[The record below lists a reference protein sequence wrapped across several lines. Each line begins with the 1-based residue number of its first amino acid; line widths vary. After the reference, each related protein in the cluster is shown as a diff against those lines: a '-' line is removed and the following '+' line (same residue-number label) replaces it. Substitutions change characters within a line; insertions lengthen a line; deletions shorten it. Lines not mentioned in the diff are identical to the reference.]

1 MAMMAAC
8 GFLSGF
14 GALTGAGFALHWSR
28 DCAGRAKKL
37 SGCVQAKSRDGAWCT
52 QPLGCA
58 AAQVKGAVQLPW
70 GAWLGWL
77 AKAPSLQPS
86 ADLRAEFY
94 AAPFE
99 AAIRGKAR
107 CPEPLIGEITK
118 REAVILHVRL
128 LCGSVLFCRPLDGFA
143 AAGHLSLPL
152 ASCAALQCLAA
163 STSW

>member
-1 MAMMAAC
+1 MLAEQ
-8 GFLSGF
+8 
-14 GALTGAGFALHWSR
+14 R
-28 DCAGRAKKL
+28 N
-37 SGCVQAKSRDGAWCT
+37 
-52 QPLGCA
+52 CA
-58 AAQVKGAVQLPW
+58 AACSPKAWTVRGAPSRLAAQRHRSIDIVQLPS

-86 ADLRAEFY
+86 ADLRVEFY

-128 LCGSVLFCRPLDGFA
+128 LWGSVLFRRRLDGFA
-143 AAGHLSLPL
+143 AAGQLSLPTGKL
-152 ASCAALQCLAA
+152 CRTAA
-163 STSW
+163 SAASRSW